1 MGKAFLKKTTS
12 LLQAKRKRKRWQRT
26 MISLSLVVA
35 MVTSCLLIH
44 PAITMERTAICGQEE
59 HTHTEEC
66 YEHRLVCGK
75 TEQSAVP
82 ATEEKVLNCP
92 KAVHEHGEGCY
103 DAEGQLVCT
112 AEAHNHD
119 DSCYQII
126 RTEGVEGH
134 THTDACYEDAL
145 ICGKQE
151 HTHTEACY
159 PKETEAATQAQTKT
173 VTEAAKTETATEKAE
188 TEKATEAEKP
198 EARTLTVKNGEYTIQ
213 VDCPAD
219 AKIPKNAVLSI
230 REIKKND
237 SDYNSTYER
246 AASVVLMKTAKKI
259 ETVRFF
265 DLSISADGKEIQP
278 KATVNVKITFTK
290 PIQSPEGSEVRVVRL
305 GDDADVLA
313 TNTNKANGSWN
324 QIIFKAKKLT
334 VYATAEIAVPV
345 AETAVTGAETSEV
358 MMLAAETEETE
369 TEAATEV
376 VTEALTEE
384 STEAATEESTE
395 EATEAVTEES
405 TEAVTEEMTEE
416 STEEPDTEEMTE
428 EDPATPHIL
437 TAKGSD
443 YTVEVTYTTEAGIPE
458 GAELQVREIAQGTAE
473 YESYYQQAM
482 AAVQEGDTTS
492 ISFARFFDISFVYEG
507 EEIEPSAPVAVKIT
521 YADAVEV
528 PEAGEVKSVHF
539 GDEAEVLNVQ
549 TNEKNGAMDE
559 VTFDTESFSV
569 YGIVG
574 TETLTGDV
582 LTADGKTYTVTVTY
596 GADAKI
602 PEGASLKITEFDESS
617 QEYAEI
623 KALVTEKKKV
633 ENKFFDVSSMG
644 LDALDISIVDK
655 DGKEMEPAAP
665 VGVKIERK
673 SLPENVDEQD
683 LQNTMEVEHIDE
695 SSGKAVAYKV
705 ADTNNQTS
713 GTVSIEKSGAVA
725 EFQVGSFSSFVIT
738 WGNDKSATVYFV
750 NNNGI
755 EITTNATLN
764 AVAASGENA
773 TVLDLSKYAV
783 DGYTFQNVQLVHKGS
798 NYPNGK
804 TIGNKLKPVAD
815 ADGNVKWQYTDTTM
829 AVGETQETTHT
840 AEVEKEDKIYA
851 IYSEGNSLTT
861 VSTVDNKAL
870 GFHLYMTDYSTA
882 GMSINI
888 GGPYG
893 DGSTKGSTKQGLYA
907 STIEGDILKTV
918 DGTSL
923 ESLFSKSNEVSH
935 LFLKSV
941 YDETGYFY
949 YNSADNFAS
958 LSGSNFTVYNQLG
971 TPSGGNEFYYKR
983 GNFMPY
989 NTLNTSSILNRNL
1002 YDDNG
1007 TALTNTNPRYNEAL
1021 YGFNESNN
1029 FYFGMYGTAD
1039 FYQPVDGQVNGS
1051 DMIYE
1056 FTGDDDMVVYIDGT
1070 LVLDLGGIHDA
1081 QSGFINFATGCVGYT
1096 NQTTNNPVK
1105 WNYTTIKSM
1114 FEKAKTLN
1122 TTRWD
1127 GDTFADGTE
1136 HKIQIFYQ
1144 ERGAGASNLKMK
1156 VNIPPIPDG
1165 SITVSKT
1172 VEGLDSTQA
1181 AEEIYILQLKK
1192 KAAGTDT
1199 YVGAANQKYTLSD
1212 ETSIT
1217 HTTDEDGKFTIK
1229 AGQIATFAGIEAGTE
1244 IQVVEPDT
1252 GRIYDVTY
1260 TSTDSSGNLIDSV
1273 GSGSAVVPAAGYVAV
1288 KVKNNAEK
1296 HSKSLTIRK
1305 KFFVEGNEIAD
1316 APSTEK
1322 YNGATYTLK
1331 ESSDNGKTWSEL
1343 YTISY
1348 SSFTNASY
1356 TFSQLDPRKQYQ
1368 VIENITKDTDGATTG
1383 TYYEKTEYEV
1393 LVGSNGNGTVA
1404 SGVKLED
1411 SNNNFINNTVTFKNH
1426 YQKDYVSFMK
1436 HNESNAPLPGAVFTL
1451 YQADGKNV
1459 VTDNLV
1465 SGENGDFTPGQNYK
1479 LSEGTYY
1486 LVETSAPAGYNKLA
1500 HRVKIV
1506 VNAIG
1511 TISATMEGSSVGK
1524 ELAVLNEST
1533 HTYVITIQ
1541 NNPGIELPNT
1551 GGSGTLPYTLS
1562 GLALMFIAAWMYGFI
1577 MRSRGRRLN

>member
-1 MGKAFLKKTTS
+1 MGKAFLKNTAD
-12 LLQAKRKRKRWQRT
+12 LLQKKHKRKQWQKI

-35 MVTSCLLIH
+35 LLTSCLLIH
-44 PAITMERTAICGQEE
+44 PAITMSRQATCGQEE
-59 HTHTEEC
+59 HTHTEKC
-66 YEHRLVCGK
+66 YEKKLICNK
-75 TEQSAVP
+75 EEQSISESSE
-82 ATEEKVLNCP
+82 TE
-92 KAVHEHGEGCY
+92 GE
-103 DAEGQLVCT
+103 ESV
-112 AEAHNHD
+112 EAH
-119 DSCYQII
+119 
-126 RTEGVEGH
+126 
-134 THTDACYEDAL
+134 THSDACYENVL

-151 HTHTEACY
+151 HTHSEACY
-159 PKETEAATQAQTKT
+159 PKEEEKKEEVAANTEEEDVKSEDQEDKA
-173 VTEAAKTETATEKAE
+173 EEKTEDTEKAE
-188 TEKATEAEKP
+188 
-198 EARTLTVKNGEYTIQ
+198 ARTLK
-213 VDCPAD
+213 VDQA
-219 AKIPKNAVLSI
+219 
-230 REIKKND
+230 
-237 SDYNSTYER
+237 
-246 AASVVLMKTAKKI
+246 
-259 ETVRFF
+259 
-265 DLSISADGKEIQP
+265 
-278 KATVNVKITFTK
+278 
-290 PIQSPEGSEVRVVRL
+290 
-305 GDDADVLA
+305 
-313 TNTNKANGSWN
+313 
-324 QIIFKAKKLT
+324 
-334 VYATAEIAVPV
+334 
-345 AETAVTGAETSEV
+345 
-358 MMLAAETEETE
+358 
-369 TEAATEV
+369 
-376 VTEALTEE
+376 
-384 STEAATEESTE
+384 
-395 EATEAVTEES
+395 
-405 TEAVTEEMTEE
+405 
-416 STEEPDTEEMTE
+416 
-428 EDPATPHIL
+428 
-437 TAKGSD
+437 D
-443 YTVEVTYTTEAGIPE
+443 YTVEVDCPAEANIPKD
-458 GAELQVREIAQGTAE
+458 AKLKVREIKKDSDE
-473 YESYYQQAM
+473 YQDYYEKAM
-482 AAVQEGDTTS
+482 KAVASGDETD
-492 ISFARFFDISFVYEG
+492 ISFARFFDISFEVDG
-507 EEIEPSAPVAVKIT
+507 KEIEPEANVEVKIT
-521 YADAVEV
+521 YDDKVEV
-528 PEAGEVKSVHF
+528 PEKGKVKSVHF
-539 GDEAEVLNVQ
+539 GNKTEVLDVK
-549 TNEKNGAMDE
+549 TNEKNGKMDE
-559 VTFDTESFSV
+559 VKFNADSFSV
-569 YGIVG
+569 YAIVG

-764 AVAASGENA
+764 EVAASGENA

-882 GMSINI
+882 GQSINI
-888 GGPYG
+888 GGPYE
-893 DGSTKGSTKQGLYA
+893 DGSTKQGLYA

-958 LSGSNFTVYNQLG
+958 LSGSKFTVYNQLG

-1081 QSGFINFATGCVGYT
+1081 QSGFINFATGSVEYT

-1192 KAAGTDT
+1192 KTAGTDN

-1260 TSTDSSGNLIDSV
+1260 TSTDSSGNLIDSNV
-1273 GSGSAVVPAAGYVAV
+1273 SGSAVVPAAGYVAV
-1288 KVKNNAEK
+1288 KVKNNAENY
-1296 HSKSLTIRK
+1296 SKSLTIK
-1305 KFFVEGNEIAD
+1305 KEFFVEGKEITA
-1316 APSTEK
+1316 APSKEK

-1411 SNNNFINNTVTFKNH
+1411 SDNKFINNTVTFKNH

-1451 YQADGKNV
+1451 YQADGKTV
-1459 VTDNLV
+1459 VTDNRV
-1465 SGENGDFTPGQNYK
+1465 SDENGDFTPGQNYK

>member
-1 MGKAFLKKTTS
+1 MGKAFLKNTAD
-12 LLQAKRKRKRWQRT
+12 LLQKKHKRKQWQKI

-35 MVTSCLLIH
+35 LLTSCLLIH
-44 PAITMERTAICGQEE
+44 PAITMSRQATCGQEE
-59 HTHTEEC
+59 HTHTEKC
-66 YEHRLVCGK
+66 YEKKLICNK
-75 TEQSAVP
+75 EEQSISESSE
-82 ATEEKVLNCP
+82 TE
-92 KAVHEHGEGCY
+92 GE
-103 DAEGQLVCT
+103 ESV
-112 AEAHNHD
+112 EAH
-119 DSCYQII
+119 
-126 RTEGVEGH
+126 
-134 THTDACYEDAL
+134 THSDACYENVL

-151 HTHTEACY
+151 HTHSEACY
-159 PKETEAATQAQTKT
+159 PKEEDKKEEVAANTEEEKSEDKDVKSEDQEDKA
-173 VTEAAKTETATEKAE
+173 EEKTEDTEKAE
-188 TEKATEAEKP
+188 
-198 EARTLTVKNGEYTIQ
+198 ARTLK
-213 VDCPAD
+213 VDQA
-219 AKIPKNAVLSI
+219 
-230 REIKKND
+230 
-237 SDYNSTYER
+237 
-246 AASVVLMKTAKKI
+246 
-259 ETVRFF
+259 
-265 DLSISADGKEIQP
+265 
-278 KATVNVKITFTK
+278 
-290 PIQSPEGSEVRVVRL
+290 
-305 GDDADVLA
+305 
-313 TNTNKANGSWN
+313 
-324 QIIFKAKKLT
+324 
-334 VYATAEIAVPV
+334 
-345 AETAVTGAETSEV
+345 
-358 MMLAAETEETE
+358 
-369 TEAATEV
+369 
-376 VTEALTEE
+376 
-384 STEAATEESTE
+384 
-395 EATEAVTEES
+395 
-405 TEAVTEEMTEE
+405 
-416 STEEPDTEEMTE
+416 
-428 EDPATPHIL
+428 
-437 TAKGSD
+437 D
-443 YTVEVTYTTEAGIPE
+443 YTVEVDCPAEANIPKD
-458 GAELQVREIAQGTAE
+458 AKLKVREIKKDSDE
-473 YESYYQQAM
+473 YQDYYEKAM
-482 AAVQEGDTTS
+482 KAVASGDETD
-492 ISFARFFDISFVYEG
+492 ISFARFFDISFEVDG
-507 EEIEPSAPVAVKIT
+507 KEIEPEAKVEVKIT
-521 YADAVEV
+521 YDDKVEV
-528 PEAGEVKSVHF
+528 PEKGKVKSVHF
-539 GDEAEVLNVQ
+539 GNKTEVLDVK
-549 TNEKNGAMDE
+549 TNEKNGKMDE
-559 VTFDTESFSV
+559 VKFDADSFSV
-569 YGIVG
+569 YAIVG

-725 EFQVGSFSSFVIT
+725 EFQVGSFSKFVIT
-738 WGNDKSATVYFV
+738 WGNENDNSATVYFV
-750 NNNGI
+750 KDNGS

-764 AVAASGENA
+764 EVAASGENA

-783 DGYTFQNVQLVHKGS
+783 NNYTFQNVQIVHKG
-798 NYPNGK
+798 NEYPKGE

-815 ADGNVKWQYTDTTM
+815 AEGNVKWQYTYTTM
-829 AVGETQETTHT
+829 AVGETKETTHT

-882 GMSINI
+882 GKNINI

-893 DGSTKGSTKQGLYA
+893 DGSTKQGLYA

-918 DGTSL
+918 GGTSL

-1081 QSGFINFATGCVGYT
+1081 QSGFINFATGRVGYT

-1114 FEKAKTLN
+1114 FEKAITLN

-1260 TSTDSSGNLIDSV
+1260 TSTDSSGNLIDSDD
-1273 GSGSAVVPAAGYVAV
+1273 SGSAVVPAAGYVAV
-1288 KVKNNAEK
+1288 KVKNNAK
-1296 HSKSLTIRK
+1296 NHSKSLTIRK
-1305 KFFVEGNEIAD
+1305 KFFVEGKEIAA

-1411 SNNNFINNTVTFKNH
+1411 SDNNFIDNTVTFKNH

-1451 YQADGKNV
+1451 YQADGKTV

>member
-1 MGKAFLKKTTS
+1 MGKAFLKNTAD
-12 LLQAKRKRKRWQRT
+12 LLQKKHKRKQWQKI

-35 MVTSCLLIH
+35 LLTSCLLIH
-44 PAITMERTAICGQEE
+44 PAITMSRQATCGQEE
-59 HTHTEEC
+59 HTHTEKC
-66 YEHRLVCGK
+66 YEKKLICNK
-75 TEQSAVP
+75 EEQSISESSE
-82 ATEEKVLNCP
+82 TE
-92 KAVHEHGEGCY
+92 GE
-103 DAEGQLVCT
+103 ESV
-112 AEAHNHD
+112 EAH
-119 DSCYQII
+119 
-126 RTEGVEGH
+126 
-134 THTDACYEDAL
+134 THSDACYENVL

-151 HTHTEACY
+151 HTHSEACY
-159 PKETEAATQAQTKT
+159 PKEEEKKEEVAANTEEEDVKSEDQEDKA
-173 VTEAAKTETATEKAE
+173 EEKTEDTEKAE
-188 TEKATEAEKP
+188 
-198 EARTLTVKNGEYTIQ
+198 ARTLK
-213 VDCPAD
+213 VDQA
-219 AKIPKNAVLSI
+219 
-230 REIKKND
+230 
-237 SDYNSTYER
+237 
-246 AASVVLMKTAKKI
+246 
-259 ETVRFF
+259 
-265 DLSISADGKEIQP
+265 
-278 KATVNVKITFTK
+278 
-290 PIQSPEGSEVRVVRL
+290 
-305 GDDADVLA
+305 
-313 TNTNKANGSWN
+313 
-324 QIIFKAKKLT
+324 
-334 VYATAEIAVPV
+334 
-345 AETAVTGAETSEV
+345 
-358 MMLAAETEETE
+358 
-369 TEAATEV
+369 
-376 VTEALTEE
+376 
-384 STEAATEESTE
+384 
-395 EATEAVTEES
+395 
-405 TEAVTEEMTEE
+405 
-416 STEEPDTEEMTE
+416 
-428 EDPATPHIL
+428 
-437 TAKGSD
+437 D
-443 YTVEVTYTTEAGIPE
+443 YTVEVDCPAEANIPKD
-458 GAELQVREIAQGTAE
+458 AKLKVREIKKDSDE
-473 YESYYQQAM
+473 YQDYYEKAM
-482 AAVQEGDTTS
+482 KAVASGDETD
-492 ISFARFFDISFVYEG
+492 ISFARFFDISFEVDG
-507 EEIEPSAPVAVKIT
+507 KEIEPEANVEVKIT
-521 YADAVEV
+521 YDDKVEV
-528 PEAGEVKSVHF
+528 PEKGKVKSVHF
-539 GDEAEVLNVQ
+539 GNKTEVLDVK
-549 TNEKNGAMDE
+549 TNEKNGKMDE
-559 VTFDTESFSV
+559 VKFNADSFSV
-569 YGIVG
+569 YAIVG

-738 WGNDKSATVYFV
+738 WGNDNSATVYFV
-750 NNNGI
+750 DQAGN

-773 TVLDLSKYAV
+773 AVLDLSKYAV
-783 DGYTFQNVQLVHKGS
+783 NNYTFQNVQLVHKDIE
-798 NYPNGK
+798 YPNGE

-815 ADGNVKWQYTDTTM
+815 ADGNVKWQYTYTTM

-840 AEVEKEDKIYA
+840 AEVEDEDKIYA
-851 IYSEGNSLTT
+851 IYSKGNSLTT
-861 VSTVDNKAL
+861 VNTVDNKAL
-870 GFHLYMTDYSTA
+870 GFHLYMTDYSKA
-882 GMSINI
+882 GNDINI
-888 GGPYG
+888 GGGYG
-893 DGSTKGSTKQGLYA
+893 NGSTKQDLYA
-907 STIEGDILKTV
+907 STIEGDTLKTAG
-918 DGTSL
+918 GTSL
-923 ESLFSKSNEVSH
+923 KSLFSKSNEVSH

-1081 QSGFINFATGCVGYT
+1081 QSGFINFATGRVGYT

-1260 TSTDSSGNLIDSV
+1260 TSTDSSGNLIHSDD
-1273 GSGSAVVPAAGYVAV
+1273 SGSAVVPAAGYVAV
-1288 KVKNNAEK
+1288 KVKNNAENN
-1296 HSKSLTIRK
+1296 SKSLTIRK
-1305 KFFVEGNEIAD
+1305 EFFVEGKEIAA

-1356 TFSQLDPRKQYQ
+1356 RFSQLDPRKQYQ

-1393 LVGSNGNGTVA
+1393 RVGSNGNGTVA

-1411 SNNNFINNTVTFKNH
+1411 SDNNFIDNTVTFKNH

-1451 YQADGKNV
+1451 YQADGETV

>member
-1 MGKAFLKKTTS
+1 MGKAFLKNTAD
-12 LLQAKRKRKRWQRT
+12 LLQKKHKRKQWQKI

-35 MVTSCLLIH
+35 LLTSCLLIH
-44 PAITMERTAICGQEE
+44 PAITMSRQATCGQEE
-59 HTHTEEC
+59 HTHTEKC
-66 YEHRLVCGK
+66 YEKKLICNK
-75 TEQSAVP
+75 EEQSISESSE
-82 ATEEKVLNCP
+82 TE
-92 KAVHEHGEGCY
+92 GE
-103 DAEGQLVCT
+103 ESV
-112 AEAHNHD
+112 EAH
-119 DSCYQII
+119 
-126 RTEGVEGH
+126 
-134 THTDACYEDAL
+134 THSDACYENVL

-151 HTHTEACY
+151 HTHSEACY
-159 PKETEAATQAQTKT
+159 PKEEEKKEEVAANTEEEDVKSEDQEDKA
-173 VTEAAKTETATEKAE
+173 EEKTEDTEKAE
-188 TEKATEAEKP
+188 
-198 EARTLTVKNGEYTIQ
+198 ARTLK
-213 VDCPAD
+213 VDQA
-219 AKIPKNAVLSI
+219 
-230 REIKKND
+230 
-237 SDYNSTYER
+237 
-246 AASVVLMKTAKKI
+246 
-259 ETVRFF
+259 
-265 DLSISADGKEIQP
+265 
-278 KATVNVKITFTK
+278 
-290 PIQSPEGSEVRVVRL
+290 
-305 GDDADVLA
+305 
-313 TNTNKANGSWN
+313 
-324 QIIFKAKKLT
+324 
-334 VYATAEIAVPV
+334 
-345 AETAVTGAETSEV
+345 
-358 MMLAAETEETE
+358 
-369 TEAATEV
+369 
-376 VTEALTEE
+376 
-384 STEAATEESTE
+384 
-395 EATEAVTEES
+395 
-405 TEAVTEEMTEE
+405 
-416 STEEPDTEEMTE
+416 
-428 EDPATPHIL
+428 
-437 TAKGSD
+437 D
-443 YTVEVTYTTEAGIPE
+443 YTVEVDCPAEANIPKD
-458 GAELQVREIAQGTAE
+458 AKLKVREIKKDSDE
-473 YESYYQQAM
+473 YQDYYEKAM
-482 AAVQEGDTTS
+482 KAVASGDETD
-492 ISFARFFDISFVYEG
+492 ISFARFFDISFEVDG
-507 EEIEPSAPVAVKIT
+507 KEIEPEANVEVKIT
-521 YADAVEV
+521 YDDKVEV
-528 PEAGEVKSVHF
+528 PEKGKVKSVHF
-539 GDEAEVLNVQ
+539 GNKTEVLDVK
-549 TNEKNGAMDE
+549 TNEKNGKMDE
-559 VTFDTESFSV
+559 VKFNADSFSV
-569 YGIVG
+569 YAIVG

-725 EFQVGSFSSFVIT
+725 EFQVGSFSRFVIT

-764 AVAASGENA
+764 EVAASGENA

-882 GMSINI
+882 GQSINI
-888 GGPYG
+888 GGPYE
-893 DGSTKGSTKQGLYA
+893 DGSTKQGLYA

-958 LSGSNFTVYNQLG
+958 LNESNFTVYNQLG
-971 TPSGGNEFYYKR
+971 TPSGGNKFYYKR

-1007 TALTNTNPRYNEAL
+1007 TELTNTNPRYNEAL

-1081 QSGFINFATGCVGYT
+1081 QSGFINFATGRVGYT

-1122 TTRWD
+1122 TTSWD
-1127 GDTFADGTE
+1127 GYTFADGTE

-1192 KAAGTDT
+1192 KAAGTGN
-1199 YVGAANQKYTLSD
+1199 YFGAANQKYTLSD

-1217 HTTDEDGKFTIK
+1217 HTTDEDGMFTIK

-1260 TSTDSSGNLIDSV
+1260 TSTDSSGKLIDSNV
-1273 GSGSAVVPAAGYVAV
+1273 SGSAVVPAAGYVAV
-1288 KVKNNAEK
+1288 KVKNNAK
-1296 HSKSLTIRK
+1296 NYSKSLTIK
-1305 KFFVEGNEIAD
+1305 KEFFVEGKEITA
-1316 APSTEK
+1316 APSKEK

-1411 SNNNFINNTVTFKNH
+1411 SNNNFIDNTVTFKNH

-1451 YQADGKNV
+1451 YQADGKTV
-1459 VTDNLV
+1459 VNDNLV
-1465 SGENGDFTPGQNYK
+1465 SVENGDFTPGKNYK

>member
-1 MGKAFLKKTTS
+1 MGKEFFKKTTD
-12 LLQAKRKRKRWQRT
+12 LLQAKQKKKQWQKIV
-26 MISLSLVVA
+26 ISLSLVVA
-35 MVTSCLLIH
+35 MITSGLLIH
-44 PAITMERTAICGQEE
+44 PAITMERKAICGQEE
-59 HTHTEEC
+59 HTHSAEC
-66 YEHRLVCGK
+66 YEKKLVCDK
-75 TEQSAVP
+75 
-82 ATEEKVLNCP
+82 EEHTASEVEEAAANGETIE
-92 KAVHEHGEGCY
+92 EHK
-103 DAEGQLVCT
+103 
-112 AEAHNHD
+112 HS
-119 DSCYQII
+119 DSCYKEEL
-126 RTEGVEGH
+126 TCDKKEHKHSE
-134 THTDACYEDAL
+134 DCYE
-145 ICGKQE
+145 
-151 HTHTEACY
+151 
-159 PKETEAATQAQTKT
+159 KETEAKEETTQAKSTEETKT
-173 VTEAAKTETATEKAE
+173 TEAPKAEESTEASNGEKKADEAKEETTEEKQEEKA
-188 TEKATEAEKP
+188 
-198 EARTLTVKNGEYTIQ
+198 EARTLTAKGDDYTVQ
-213 VDCPAD
+213 VDCPAE
-219 AKIPKNAVLSI
+219 AKIPEN
-230 REIKKND
+230 
-237 SDYNSTYER
+237 
-246 AASVVLMKTAKKI
+246 
-259 ETVRFF
+259 
-265 DLSISADGKEIQP
+265 
-278 KATVNVKITFTK
+278 
-290 PIQSPEGSEVRVVRL
+290 
-305 GDDADVLA
+305 
-313 TNTNKANGSWN
+313 
-324 QIIFKAKKLT
+324 
-334 VYATAEIAVPV
+334 
-345 AETAVTGAETSEV
+345 
-358 MMLAAETEETE
+358 
-369 TEAATEV
+369 
-376 VTEALTEE
+376 
-384 STEAATEESTE
+384 
-395 EATEAVTEES
+395 
-405 TEAVTEEMTEE
+405 
-416 STEEPDTEEMTE
+416 
-428 EDPATPHIL
+428 
-437 TAKGSD
+437 
-443 YTVEVTYTTEAGIPE
+443 
-458 GAELQVREIAQGTAE
+458 AELKVREIVKEKESDKEE
-473 YESYYQQAM
+473 YEAYYKKAQDALKEKEG
-482 AAVQEGDTTS
+482 QETD
-492 ISFARFFDISFVYEG
+492 ISTVRFFDISFMVDG
-507 EEIEPSAPVAVKIT
+507 KEIEPAAKVEVKIT
-521 YADAVEV
+521 YDKKVEV
-528 PEAGEVKSVHF
+528 SDQGEVKSVHF
-539 GDEAEVLNVQ
+539 GEEKTEILDTKTNKE
-549 TNEKNGAMDE
+549 NEKMDE
-559 VTFDTESFSV
+559 ITFDATSFSV

-617 QEYAEI
+617 QEYAET

-673 SLPENVDEQD
+673 SLPENVDEKD

-725 EFQVGSFSSFVIT
+725 EFQVGSFSKFVIT
-738 WGNDKSATVYFV
+738 WGNDNSATVYFV
-750 NNNGI
+750 NDNG
-755 EITTNATLN
+755 EKITTNATLN
-764 AVAASGENA
+764 EVAASGENA

-783 DGYTFQNVQLVHKGS
+783 DGYTFQNVQIVHKG
-798 NYPNGK
+798 NEYPKGE

-815 ADGNVKWQYTDTTM
+815 AEGNVKWQYTYTTM
-829 AVGETQETTHT
+829 AVGETKETTHT

-870 GFHLYMTDYSTA
+870 GFHIYMTDYSTA
-882 GMSINI
+882 GKSIDI
-888 GGPYG
+888 GGPYE
-893 DGSTKGSTKQGLYA
+893 DGSTKQGLYA

-918 DGTSL
+918 GGTSL

-971 TPSGGNEFYYKR
+971 TPSGDNKFYYKR

-989 NTLNTSSILNRNL
+989 NTLKTSSIRNRNL

-1007 TALTNTNPRYNEAL
+1007 TALSNTNPRYNEAL
-1021 YGFNESNN
+1021 YDFNEGNN

-1039 FYQPVDGQVNGS
+1039 FYQPVNGQVNGS

-1081 QSGFINFATGCVGYT
+1081 QSGFINFATGVVGYT
-1096 NQTTNNPVK
+1096 NQKTNQAVN
-1105 WNYTTIKSM
+1105 WNYTTIKNM
-1114 FEKAKTLN
+1114 FEKAGTLN

-1127 GDTFADGTE
+1127 EDTFADGTE

-1181 AEEIYILQLKK
+1181 AEETYILQLKK
-1192 KAAGTDT
+1192 KVAGSNE

-1212 ETSIT
+1212 ETSVS
-1217 HTTDEDGKFTIK
+1217 HTTDADGKFSIK

-1260 TSTDSSGNLIDSV
+1260 TSTDSSGNLINSSE
-1273 GSGSAVVPAAGYVAV
+1273 GGSAVVPAAGYVAV
-1288 KVKNNAEK
+1288 KVKNNAER
-1296 HSKSLTIRK
+1296 HSKSLTIKK
-1305 KFFVEGNEIAD
+1305 KFFVEGNEVAA

-1331 ESSDNGKTWSEL
+1331 ESSDNGATWNEL

-1348 SSFTNASY
+1348 SSFTNAEY
-1356 TFSQLDPRKQYQ
+1356 TFRQLDPRKQYQ
-1368 VIENITKDTDGATTG
+1368 VIENITSDTDGAAAG

-1393 LVGSNGNGTVA
+1393 AVGSNGNGTVA

-1411 SNNNFINNTVTFKNH
+1411 SKNNFIDNTVTFKNH

-1436 HNESNAPLPGAVFTL
+1436 HNEGNDPLPGAVFTL
-1451 YQADGKNV
+1451 YQADGTTV
-1459 VTDNLV
+1459 VEDNLE
-1465 SGENGDFTPGQNYK
+1465 SGENGDFTPDQNYK

-1506 VNAIG
+1506 VDALG
-1511 TISATMEGSSVGK
+1511 SISATMEGTSVGK
-1524 ELAVLNEST
+1524 ELAVLNANT
-1533 HTYVITIQ
+1533 NTYVITIQ

>member
-1 MGKAFLKKTTS
+1 MGKAFLKNTAD
-12 LLQAKRKRKRWQRT
+12 LLQKKHKRKQWQKI

-35 MVTSCLLIH
+35 LLTSCLLIH
-44 PAITMERTAICGQEE
+44 PAITMSRQATCGQEE
-59 HTHTEEC
+59 HTHTEKC
-66 YEHRLVCGK
+66 YEKKLICNK
-75 TEQSAVP
+75 EEQSISESSE
-82 ATEEKVLNCP
+82 TE
-92 KAVHEHGEGCY
+92 GE
-103 DAEGQLVCT
+103 ESV
-112 AEAHNHD
+112 EAH
-119 DSCYQII
+119 
-126 RTEGVEGH
+126 
-134 THTDACYEDAL
+134 THSDACYENVL

-151 HTHTEACY
+151 HTHSEACY
-159 PKETEAATQAQTKT
+159 PKEEDKKEEVAANTEEEKSEDKDVKSEDQEDKA
-173 VTEAAKTETATEKAE
+173 EEKTEDTEKAE
-188 TEKATEAEKP
+188 
-198 EARTLTVKNGEYTIQ
+198 ARTLK
-213 VDCPAD
+213 VDQA
-219 AKIPKNAVLSI
+219 
-230 REIKKND
+230 
-237 SDYNSTYER
+237 
-246 AASVVLMKTAKKI
+246 
-259 ETVRFF
+259 
-265 DLSISADGKEIQP
+265 
-278 KATVNVKITFTK
+278 
-290 PIQSPEGSEVRVVRL
+290 
-305 GDDADVLA
+305 
-313 TNTNKANGSWN
+313 
-324 QIIFKAKKLT
+324 
-334 VYATAEIAVPV
+334 
-345 AETAVTGAETSEV
+345 
-358 MMLAAETEETE
+358 
-369 TEAATEV
+369 
-376 VTEALTEE
+376 
-384 STEAATEESTE
+384 
-395 EATEAVTEES
+395 
-405 TEAVTEEMTEE
+405 
-416 STEEPDTEEMTE
+416 
-428 EDPATPHIL
+428 
-437 TAKGSD
+437 D
-443 YTVEVTYTTEAGIPE
+443 YTVEVDCPAEANIPKD
-458 GAELQVREIAQGTAE
+458 AKLKVREIKTGTAE
-473 YESYYQQAM
+473 YNGYYEKAQK
-482 AAVQEGDTTS
+482 AVASGDETD
-492 ISFARFFDISFVYEG
+492 ISFARFFDISFEVDG
-507 EEIEPSAPVAVKIT
+507 KEIEPEAKVEVKIT
-521 YADAVEV
+521 YDDKVEV
-528 PEAGEVKSVHF
+528 PEKGKVKSVHF
-539 GDEAEVLNVQ
+539 GNKTEVLDVK
-549 TNEKNGAMDE
+549 TNEKNGKMDE
-559 VTFDTESFSV
+559 VKFDADSFSV
-569 YGIVG
+569 YAIVG

-617 QEYAEI
+617 QEYAEA
-623 KALVTEKKKV
+623 KALVTEKKKA

-705 ADTNNQTS
+705 ADTNDQTS
-713 GTVSIEKSGAVA
+713 GTVSIDKSGAVA
-725 EFQVGSFSSFVIT
+725 EFQVGSFSKFTIT
-738 WGNDKSATVYFV
+738 WENNKNSATVFFV
-750 NNNGI
+750 DQAGK

-764 AVAASGENA
+764 TVAASEESV
-773 TVLDLSKYAV
+773 TELDLSKYAV
-783 DGYTFQNVQLVHKGS
+783 NGYTFQNVQLVHKDIV
-798 NYPNGK
+798 YPKGE

-815 ADGNVKWQYTDTTM
+815 ADGNVKWQYTYTTM
-829 AVGETQETTHT
+829 PVGETKETTHT
-840 AEVEKEDKIYA
+840 AEIEDEDKIYA
-851 IYSEGNSLTT
+851 IYSKGNSLTT

-870 GFHLYMTDYSTA
+870 GFHLYMTDYSKA
-882 GMSINI
+882 GNDINI
-888 GGPYG
+888 GGSYG
-893 DGSTKGSTKQGLYA
+893 DGSTKQGLYA

-918 DGTSL
+918 GGTSL

-941 YDETGYFY
+941 YDEMGYFY

-971 TPSGGNEFYYKR
+971 TPSGDNKFYYKR

-989 NTLNTSSILNRNL
+989 NTLKTSSIRNRNL

-1007 TALTNTNPRYNEAL
+1007 TALSNTNPRYNEAL
-1021 YGFNESNN
+1021 YDFNEGNN

-1039 FYQPVDGQVNGS
+1039 FYQPVNGQVNGS

-1081 QSGFINFATGCVGYT
+1081 QSGFINFATGVVGYT
-1096 NQTTNNPVK
+1096 NQKTNQAVN
-1105 WNYTTIKSM
+1105 WNYTTIKNM
-1114 FEKAKTLN
+1114 FEKAGTLN

-1127 GDTFADGTE
+1127 EDTFADGTE

-1181 AEEIYILQLKK
+1181 AEETYILQLKK
-1192 KAAGTDT
+1192 KVAGSNE

-1212 ETSIT
+1212 ETSVS
-1217 HTTDEDGKFTIK
+1217 HTTDADGKFSIK

-1260 TSTDSSGNLIDSV
+1260 TSTDSSGNLINSSE
-1273 GSGSAVVPAAGYVAV
+1273 GGSAVVPAAGYVAV
-1288 KVKNNAEK
+1288 KVKNNAER
-1296 HSKSLTIRK
+1296 HSKSLTIKK
-1305 KFFVEGNEIAD
+1305 KFFVEGNEVEA

-1331 ESSDNGKTWSEL
+1331 ESSDNGATWNEL

-1348 SSFTNASY
+1348 SSFTNAEY
-1356 TFSQLDPRKQYQ
+1356 TFRQLDPRKQYQ
-1368 VIENITKDTDGATTG
+1368 VIENITSDTDGAAAG

-1393 LVGSNGNGTVA
+1393 AVGSNGNGTVA

-1411 SNNNFINNTVTFKNH
+1411 SKNNFIDNTVTFKNH

-1436 HNESNAPLPGAVFTL
+1436 HNEGNDPLPGAVFTL
-1451 YQADGKNV
+1451 YQADGTTV
-1459 VTDNLV
+1459 VEDNLE
-1465 SGENGDFTPGQNYK
+1465 SDENGDFTPDQNYK

-1506 VNAIG
+1506 VDALG
-1511 TISATMEGSSVGK
+1511 SISATMEGTSVGK
-1524 ELAVLNEST
+1524 ELAVLNANT
-1533 HTYVITIQ
+1533 NTYVITIQ

>member
-1 MGKAFLKKTTS
+1 MGKAFFNKTAA
-12 LLQAKRKRKRWQRT
+12 LLQAKHKRKQWQKIV
-26 MISLSLVVA
+26 ISLSLVVA
-35 MVTSCLLIH
+35 MVTSGLLIH
-44 PAITMERTAICGQEE
+44 PAITMERKAVCGEEE
-59 HTHTEEC
+59 HTHSKEC
-66 YEHRLVCGK
+66 YEKRLICDK
-75 TEQSAVP
+75 
-82 ATEEKVLNCP
+82 EEKS
-92 KAVHEHGEGCY
+92 KEDSAGQEEG
-103 DAEGQLVCT
+103 
-112 AEAHNHD
+112 AEAVEEHKHT
-119 DSCYQII
+119 DSCYEEVL
-126 RTEGVEGH
+126 T
-134 THTDACYEDAL
+134 C
-145 ICGKQE
+145 KKKE
-151 HTHTEACY
+151 HKHTEACY
-159 PKETEAATQAQTKT
+159 PKETEAKEETVKSGEDETK
-173 VTEAAKTETATEKAE
+173 
-188 TEKATEAEKP
+188 EKP
-198 EARTLTVKNGEYTIQ
+198 
-213 VDCPAD
+213 D
-219 AKIPKNAVLSI
+219 
-230 REIKKND
+230 
-237 SDYNSTYER
+237 
-246 AASVVLMKTAKKI
+246 
-259 ETVRFF
+259 
-265 DLSISADGKEIQP
+265 
-278 KATVNVKITFTK
+278 
-290 PIQSPEGSEVRVVRL
+290 
-305 GDDADVLA
+305 
-313 TNTNKANGSWN
+313 
-324 QIIFKAKKLT
+324 
-334 VYATAEIAVPV
+334 
-345 AETAVTGAETSEV
+345 
-358 MMLAAETEETE
+358 
-369 TEAATEV
+369 
-376 VTEALTEE
+376 
-384 STEAATEESTE
+384 STEAKKSEESSESTTEAKKEEAGTSEEKSDETTEDKEKPE
-395 EATEAVTEES
+395 EATEEKI
-405 TEAVTEEMTEE
+405 EARV
-416 STEEPDTEEMTE
+416 
-428 EDPATPHIL
+428 L
-437 TAKGSD
+437 TAKGED
-443 YTVEVTYTTEAGIPE
+443 YSIEVSCPAEAKIPAE
-458 GAELQVREIAQGTAE
+458 AELK
-473 YESYYQQAM
+473 
-482 AAVQEGDTTS
+482 VQEIKQDKNKKEYTDYLEQAQKAVKKEAYKTV
-492 ISFARFFDISFVYEG
+492 SFARFFDISFVVDEK
-507 EEIEPSAPVAVKIT
+507 EIEPAAKVEVKIT
-521 YADAVEV
+521 YDKKVEV
-528 PEAGEVKSVHF
+528 PETGEVKSIHF
-539 GDEAEVLNVQ
+539 GDKKTEVLNVK
-549 TNEKNGAMDE
+549 TNEEDGKVDQ
-559 VTFDTESFSV
+559 VKFDADSFSV
-569 YGIVG
+569 YAVIG

-582 LTADGKTYTVTVTY
+582 LTADSKTYTVTVTY
-596 GADAKI
+596 GADAEI
-602 PEGASLKITEFDESS
+602 PAGAALKITELKEGS
-617 QEYAEI
+617 QEYAQA
-623 KALVTEKKKV
+623 KALVTEKKKA

-705 ADTNNQTS
+705 ADTNDQTS
-713 GTVSIEKSGAVA
+713 GTVSIDKSGAVA

-738 WGNDKSATVYFV
+738 WGNDNSATVYFV
-750 NNNGI
+750 DQDGN

-773 TVLDLSKYAV
+773 AVLDLSKYAV
-783 DGYTFQNVQLVHKGS
+783 NNYTFQNVQLVHKDIE
-798 NYPNGK
+798 YPNGE

-815 ADGNVKWQYTDTTM
+815 ADGNVKWQYTYTTM

-840 AEVEKEDKIYA
+840 AEVEDEDKIYA
-851 IYSEGNSLTT
+851 IYSKGNSLTT

-870 GFHLYMTDYSTA
+870 GFHLYMTDYSKA
-882 GMSINI
+882 GNDINI
-888 GGPYG
+888 GGGYG
-893 DGSTKGSTKQGLYA
+893 NGSTKQGLYA
-907 STIEGDILKTV
+907 STIEGDILKTAG
-918 DGTSL
+918 GTSL
-923 ESLFSKSNEVSH
+923 KSLFSTSNEVSH

-941 YDETGYFY
+941 YEETGYFY

-971 TPSGGNEFYYKR
+971 TPSSGEQFFYRR

-989 NTLNTSSILNRNL
+989 NTLKSSSVRNRNL

-1007 TALTNTNPRYNEAL
+1007 TALSNTNPRYNEAL
-1021 YGFNESNN
+1021 YDFNEGNN

-1039 FYQPVDGQVNGS
+1039 FYQPVNGQVNGG

-1081 QSGFINFATGCVGYT
+1081 QSGFINFATGVVGYT
-1096 NQTTNNPVK
+1096 NQETNNPVK

-1260 TSTDSSGNLIDSV
+1260 TSTDSSGNLIDSDD
-1273 GSGSAVVPAAGYVAV
+1273 SGSAVVPAAGYVAV
-1288 KVKNNAEK
+1288 KVKNNAEN

-1305 KFFVEGNEIAD
+1305 KFFVEGNEIAA

-1411 SNNNFINNTVTFKNH
+1411 SDNNFIDNTVTFKNH

-1436 HNESNAPLPGAVFTL
+1436 HNEGNAPLPGAVFTL
-1451 YQADGKNV
+1451 YQADGTTV
-1459 VTDNLV
+1459 VEDNME

-1506 VNAIG
+1506 VDALG
-1511 TISATMEGSSVGK
+1511 TISATMEGTSVGK

-1533 HTYVITIQ
+1533 NTYVITIQ

-1562 GLALMFIAAWMYGFI
+1562 GLALMFIAALMYGF
-1577 MRSRGRRLN
+1577 RLRRGERRLM

>member
-1 MGKAFLKKTTS
+1 MGKAFLKNTAD
-12 LLQAKRKRKRWQRT
+12 LLQKKHKRKQWQKI

-35 MVTSCLLIH
+35 LLTSCLLIH
-44 PAITMERTAICGQEE
+44 PAITMSRQATCGQEE
-59 HTHTEEC
+59 HTHTEKC
-66 YEHRLVCGK
+66 YEKKLICNK
-75 TEQSAVP
+75 EEQSISESSE
-82 ATEEKVLNCP
+82 TE
-92 KAVHEHGEGCY
+92 GE
-103 DAEGQLVCT
+103 ESV
-112 AEAHNHD
+112 EAH
-119 DSCYQII
+119 
-126 RTEGVEGH
+126 
-134 THTDACYEDAL
+134 THSDACYENVL

-151 HTHTEACY
+151 HTHSEACY
-159 PKETEAATQAQTKT
+159 PKEEDKKEEVAANTEEEKSEDKDVKSEDQEDKA
-173 VTEAAKTETATEKAE
+173 EEKTEDTEKAE
-188 TEKATEAEKP
+188 
-198 EARTLTVKNGEYTIQ
+198 ARTLK
-213 VDCPAD
+213 VDQA
-219 AKIPKNAVLSI
+219 
-230 REIKKND
+230 
-237 SDYNSTYER
+237 
-246 AASVVLMKTAKKI
+246 
-259 ETVRFF
+259 
-265 DLSISADGKEIQP
+265 
-278 KATVNVKITFTK
+278 
-290 PIQSPEGSEVRVVRL
+290 
-305 GDDADVLA
+305 
-313 TNTNKANGSWN
+313 
-324 QIIFKAKKLT
+324 
-334 VYATAEIAVPV
+334 
-345 AETAVTGAETSEV
+345 
-358 MMLAAETEETE
+358 
-369 TEAATEV
+369 
-376 VTEALTEE
+376 
-384 STEAATEESTE
+384 
-395 EATEAVTEES
+395 
-405 TEAVTEEMTEE
+405 
-416 STEEPDTEEMTE
+416 
-428 EDPATPHIL
+428 
-437 TAKGSD
+437 D
-443 YTVEVTYTTEAGIPE
+443 YTVEVDCPAEANIPKD
-458 GAELQVREIAQGTAE
+458 AKLKVREIKTGTAE
-473 YESYYQQAM
+473 YNGYYEKAQK
-482 AAVQEGDTTS
+482 AVASGDETD
-492 ISFARFFDISFVYEG
+492 ISFARFFDISFEVDG
-507 EEIEPSAPVAVKIT
+507 KEIEPEAKVEVKIT
-521 YADAVEV
+521 YDDKVEV
-528 PEAGEVKSVHF
+528 PEKGKVKSVHF
-539 GDEAEVLNVQ
+539 GNKTEVLDVK
-549 TNEKNGAMDE
+549 TNEKNGKMDE
-559 VTFDTESFSV
+559 VKFDADSFSV
-569 YGIVG
+569 YAIVG

-617 QEYAEI
+617 QEYAEA
-623 KALVTEKKKV
+623 KALVTEKKKA

-705 ADTNNQTS
+705 ADTNDQTS
-713 GTVSIEKSGAVA
+713 GTVSIDKSGAVA
-725 EFQVGSFSSFVIT
+725 EFQVGSFSKFTIT
-738 WGNDKSATVYFV
+738 WENNKNSATVFFV
-750 NNNGI
+750 DQAGK

-764 AVAASGENA
+764 TVAASEESV
-773 TVLDLSKYAV
+773 TELDLSKYAV
-783 DGYTFQNVQLVHKGS
+783 NGYTFQNVQLVHKDIV
-798 NYPNGK
+798 YPKGE

-815 ADGNVKWQYTDTTM
+815 ADGNVKWQYTYTTM
-829 AVGETQETTHT
+829 PVGETKETTHT
-840 AEVEKEDKIYA
+840 AEIEDEDKIYA
-851 IYSEGNSLTT
+851 IYSKGNSLTT

-870 GFHLYMTDYSTA
+870 GFHLYMTDYSKA
-882 GMSINI
+882 GNDINI
-888 GGPYG
+888 GGSYG
-893 DGSTKGSTKQGLYA
+893 DGSTKQGLYA

-918 DGTSL
+918 GGTSL

-971 TPSGGNEFYYKR
+971 TPSGDNKFYYKR

-989 NTLNTSSILNRNL
+989 NTLKTSSIRNRNL

-1007 TALTNTNPRYNEAL
+1007 TALSNTNPRYNEAL
-1021 YGFNESNN
+1021 YDFNEGNN

-1039 FYQPVDGQVNGS
+1039 FYQPVNGQVNGS

-1081 QSGFINFATGCVGYT
+1081 QSGFINFATGVVGYT
-1096 NQTTNNPVK
+1096 NQKTNQAVN
-1105 WNYTTIKSM
+1105 WNYTTIKNM
-1114 FEKAKTLN
+1114 FEKAGTLN

-1127 GDTFADGTE
+1127 EDTFADGTE

-1181 AEEIYILQLKK
+1181 AEETYILQLKK
-1192 KAAGTDT
+1192 KVAGSNE

-1212 ETSIT
+1212 ETSVS
-1217 HTTDEDGKFTIK
+1217 HTTDADGKFSIK

-1260 TSTDSSGNLIDSV
+1260 TSTDSSGNLINSSE
-1273 GSGSAVVPAAGYVAV
+1273 GGSAVVPAAGYVAV
-1288 KVKNNAEK
+1288 KVKNNAER
-1296 HSKSLTIRK
+1296 HSKSLTIKK
-1305 KFFVEGNEIAD
+1305 KFFVEGNEVEA

-1331 ESSDNGKTWSEL
+1331 ESSDNGATWNEL

-1348 SSFTNASY
+1348 SSFTNAEY
-1356 TFSQLDPRKQYQ
+1356 TFRQLDPRKQYQ
-1368 VIENITKDTDGATTG
+1368 VIENITSDTDGAAAG

-1393 LVGSNGNGTVA
+1393 AVGSNGNGTVA

-1411 SNNNFINNTVTFKNH
+1411 SKNNFIDNTVTFKNH

-1436 HNESNAPLPGAVFTL
+1436 HNEGNDPLPGAVFTL
-1451 YQADGKNV
+1451 YQADGTTV
-1459 VTDNLV
+1459 VEDNLE
-1465 SGENGDFTPGQNYK
+1465 SDENGDFTPDQNYK

-1506 VNAIG
+1506 VDALG
-1511 TISATMEGSSVGK
+1511 SISATMEGTSVGK
-1524 ELAVLNEST
+1524 ELAVLNANT
-1533 HTYVITIQ
+1533 NTYVITIQ

>member
-1 MGKAFLKKTTS
+1 MGKAFLKNTAD
-12 LLQAKRKRKRWQRT
+12 LLQKKHKRKQWQKI

-35 MVTSCLLIH
+35 LLTSCLLIH
-44 PAITMERTAICGQEE
+44 PAITMSRQATCGQEE
-59 HTHTEEC
+59 HTHTEKC
-66 YEHRLVCGK
+66 YEKKLICNK
-75 TEQSAVP
+75 EEQSISESSE
-82 ATEEKVLNCP
+82 TE
-92 KAVHEHGEGCY
+92 GE
-103 DAEGQLVCT
+103 ESV
-112 AEAHNHD
+112 EAH
-119 DSCYQII
+119 
-126 RTEGVEGH
+126 
-134 THTDACYEDAL
+134 THSDACYENVL

-151 HTHTEACY
+151 HTHSEACY
-159 PKETEAATQAQTKT
+159 PKEEDKKEEVAANTEEEKSEDKDVKSEDQEDKA
-173 VTEAAKTETATEKAE
+173 EEKTEDTEKAE
-188 TEKATEAEKP
+188 
-198 EARTLTVKNGEYTIQ
+198 ARTLK
-213 VDCPAD
+213 VDQA
-219 AKIPKNAVLSI
+219 
-230 REIKKND
+230 
-237 SDYNSTYER
+237 
-246 AASVVLMKTAKKI
+246 
-259 ETVRFF
+259 
-265 DLSISADGKEIQP
+265 
-278 KATVNVKITFTK
+278 
-290 PIQSPEGSEVRVVRL
+290 
-305 GDDADVLA
+305 
-313 TNTNKANGSWN
+313 
-324 QIIFKAKKLT
+324 
-334 VYATAEIAVPV
+334 
-345 AETAVTGAETSEV
+345 
-358 MMLAAETEETE
+358 
-369 TEAATEV
+369 
-376 VTEALTEE
+376 
-384 STEAATEESTE
+384 
-395 EATEAVTEES
+395 
-405 TEAVTEEMTEE
+405 
-416 STEEPDTEEMTE
+416 
-428 EDPATPHIL
+428 
-437 TAKGSD
+437 D
-443 YTVEVTYTTEAGIPE
+443 YTVEVDCPAEANIPKD
-458 GAELQVREIAQGTAE
+458 AKLKVREIKKDSDE
-473 YESYYQQAM
+473 YQDYYEKAM
-482 AAVQEGDTTS
+482 KAVASGDETD
-492 ISFARFFDISFVYEG
+492 ISFARFFDISFEVDG
-507 EEIEPSAPVAVKIT
+507 KEIEPEAKVEVKIT
-521 YADAVEV
+521 YDDKVEV
-528 PEAGEVKSVHF
+528 PEKGKVKSVHF
-539 GDEAEVLNVQ
+539 GNKTEVLDVK
-549 TNEKNGAMDE
+549 TNEKNGKMDE
-559 VTFDTESFSV
+559 VKFDADSFSV
-569 YGIVG
+569 YAIVG

-617 QEYAEI
+617 QEYAEA
-623 KALVTEKKKV
+623 KALVTEKKKA

-705 ADTNNQTS
+705 ADTNDQTS
-713 GTVSIEKSGAVA
+713 GTVSIDKSGAVA
-725 EFQVGSFSSFVIT
+725 EFQVGSFSKFTIT
-738 WGNDKSATVYFV
+738 WENNKNSATVFFV
-750 NNNGI
+750 DQAGK

-764 AVAASGENA
+764 TVAASEESV
-773 TVLDLSKYAV
+773 TELDLSKYAV
-783 DGYTFQNVQLVHKGS
+783 NGYTFQNVQLVHKDIV
-798 NYPNGK
+798 YPKGE

-815 ADGNVKWQYTDTTM
+815 ADGNVKWQYTYTTM
-829 AVGETQETTHT
+829 PVGETKETTHT
-840 AEVEKEDKIYA
+840 AEIEDEDKIYA
-851 IYSEGNSLTT
+851 IYSKGNSLTT

-870 GFHLYMTDYSTA
+870 GFHLYMTDYSKA
-882 GMSINI
+882 GNDINI
-888 GGPYG
+888 GGSYG
-893 DGSTKGSTKQGLYA
+893 DGSTKQGLYA

-918 DGTSL
+918 GGTSL

-971 TPSGGNEFYYKR
+971 TPSGDNKFYYKR

-989 NTLNTSSILNRNL
+989 NTLKTSSIRNRNL

-1007 TALTNTNPRYNEAL
+1007 TALSNTNPRYNEAL
-1021 YGFNESNN
+1021 YDFNEGNN

-1039 FYQPVDGQVNGS
+1039 FYQPVNGQVNGS

-1081 QSGFINFATGCVGYT
+1081 QSGFINFATGVVGYT
-1096 NQTTNNPVK
+1096 NQKTNQAVN
-1105 WNYTTIKSM
+1105 WNYTTIKNM
-1114 FEKAKTLN
+1114 FEKAGTLN

-1127 GDTFADGTE
+1127 EDTFADGTE

-1181 AEEIYILQLKK
+1181 AEETYILQLKK
-1192 KAAGTDT
+1192 KVAGSNE

-1212 ETSIT
+1212 ETSVS
-1217 HTTDEDGKFTIK
+1217 HTTDADGKFSIK

-1260 TSTDSSGNLIDSV
+1260 TSTDSSGNLINSSE
-1273 GSGSAVVPAAGYVAV
+1273 GGSAVVPAAGYVAV
-1288 KVKNNAEK
+1288 KVKNNAER
-1296 HSKSLTIRK
+1296 HSKSLTIKK
-1305 KFFVEGNEIAD
+1305 KFFVEGNEVAA

-1331 ESSDNGKTWSEL
+1331 ESSDNGATWNEL

-1348 SSFTNASY
+1348 SSFTNAEY
-1356 TFSQLDPRKQYQ
+1356 TFRQLDPRKQYQ
-1368 VIENITKDTDGATTG
+1368 VIENITSDTDGAAAG

-1393 LVGSNGNGTVA
+1393 AVGSNGNGTVA

-1411 SNNNFINNTVTFKNH
+1411 SKNNFIDNTVTFKNH
-1426 YQKDYVSFMK
+1426 YQKDHVSFMK
-1436 HNESNAPLPGAVFTL
+1436 HNEGNDPLPGAVFTL
-1451 YQADGKNV
+1451 YQADGTTV
-1459 VTDNLV
+1459 VKDNLE
-1465 SGENGDFTPGQNYK
+1465 SGENGDFTPDQNYK

-1506 VNAIG
+1506 VDALG
-1511 TISATMEGSSVGK
+1511 SISATMEGTSVGK
-1524 ELAVLNEST
+1524 ELAVLNANT
-1533 HTYVITIQ
+1533 NTYVITIQ

>member
-1 MGKAFLKKTTS
+1 MQPIPKEEKSEDKDVKSEDQEDKA
-12 LLQAKRKRKRWQRT
+12 
-26 MISLSLVVA
+26 
-35 MVTSCLLIH
+35 
-44 PAITMERTAICGQEE
+44 EE
-59 HTHTEEC
+59 
-66 YEHRLVCGK
+66 K
-75 TEQSAVP
+75 TE
-82 ATEEKVLNCP
+82 
-92 KAVHEHGEGCY
+92 
-103 DAEGQLVCT
+103 D
-112 AEAHNHD
+112 
-119 DSCYQII
+119 
-126 RTEGVEGH
+126 
-134 THTDACYEDAL
+134 
-145 ICGKQE
+145 
-151 HTHTEACY
+151 
-159 PKETEAATQAQTKT
+159 
-173 VTEAAKTETATEKAE
+173 TEKAE
-188 TEKATEAEKP
+188 
-198 EARTLTVKNGEYTIQ
+198 ARTLK
-213 VDCPAD
+213 VDQA
-219 AKIPKNAVLSI
+219 
-230 REIKKND
+230 
-237 SDYNSTYER
+237 
-246 AASVVLMKTAKKI
+246 
-259 ETVRFF
+259 
-265 DLSISADGKEIQP
+265 
-278 KATVNVKITFTK
+278 
-290 PIQSPEGSEVRVVRL
+290 
-305 GDDADVLA
+305 
-313 TNTNKANGSWN
+313 
-324 QIIFKAKKLT
+324 
-334 VYATAEIAVPV
+334 
-345 AETAVTGAETSEV
+345 
-358 MMLAAETEETE
+358 
-369 TEAATEV
+369 
-376 VTEALTEE
+376 
-384 STEAATEESTE
+384 
-395 EATEAVTEES
+395 
-405 TEAVTEEMTEE
+405 
-416 STEEPDTEEMTE
+416 
-428 EDPATPHIL
+428 
-437 TAKGSD
+437 D
-443 YTVEVTYTTEAGIPE
+443 YTVEVDCPAEANIPKD
-458 GAELQVREIAQGTAE
+458 AKLKVREIKTGTAE
-473 YESYYQQAM
+473 YNGYYEKAQK
-482 AAVQEGDTTS
+482 AVASGDETD
-492 ISFARFFDISFVYEG
+492 ISFARFFDISFEVDG
-507 EEIEPSAPVAVKIT
+507 KEIEPEAKVEVKIT
-521 YADAVEV
+521 YDDKVEV
-528 PEAGEVKSVHF
+528 PEKGKVKSVHF
-539 GDEAEVLNVQ
+539 GNKTEVLDVK
-549 TNEKNGAMDE
+549 TNEKNGKMDE
-559 VTFDTESFSV
+559 VKFDADSFSV
-569 YGIVG
+569 YAIVG

-617 QEYAEI
+617 QEYAEA
-623 KALVTEKKKV
+623 KALVTEKKKA

-705 ADTNNQTS
+705 ADTNDQTS
-713 GTVSIEKSGAVA
+713 GTVSIDKSGAVA
-725 EFQVGSFSSFVIT
+725 EFQVGSFSKFTIT
-738 WGNDKSATVYFV
+738 WENNKNSATVFFV
-750 NNNGI
+750 DQAGK

-764 AVAASGENA
+764 TVAASEESV
-773 TVLDLSKYAV
+773 TELDLSKYAV
-783 DGYTFQNVQLVHKGS
+783 NGYTFQNVQLVHKDIV
-798 NYPNGK
+798 YPKGE

-815 ADGNVKWQYTDTTM
+815 ADGNVKWQYTYTTM
-829 AVGETQETTHT
+829 PVGETKETTHT
-840 AEVEKEDKIYA
+840 AEIEDEDKIYA
-851 IYSEGNSLTT
+851 IYSKGNSLTT

-870 GFHLYMTDYSTA
+870 GFHLYMTDYSKA
-882 GMSINI
+882 GNDINI
-888 GGPYG
+888 GGSYG
-893 DGSTKGSTKQGLYA
+893 DGSTKQGLYA

-918 DGTSL
+918 GGTSL

-971 TPSGGNEFYYKR
+971 TPSGDNKFYYKR

-989 NTLNTSSILNRNL
+989 NTLKTSSIRNRNL

-1007 TALTNTNPRYNEAL
+1007 TALSNTNPRYNEAL
-1021 YGFNESNN
+1021 YDFNEGNN

-1039 FYQPVDGQVNGS
+1039 FYQPVNGQVNGS

-1081 QSGFINFATGCVGYT
+1081 QSGFINFATGVVGYT
-1096 NQTTNNPVK
+1096 NQKTNQAVN
-1105 WNYTTIKSM
+1105 WNYTTIKNM
-1114 FEKAKTLN
+1114 FEKAGTLN

-1127 GDTFADGTE
+1127 EDTFADGTE

-1181 AEEIYILQLKK
+1181 AEETYILQLKK
-1192 KAAGTDT
+1192 KVAGSNE

-1212 ETSIT
+1212 ETSVS
-1217 HTTDEDGKFTIK
+1217 HTTDADGKFSIK

-1260 TSTDSSGNLIDSV
+1260 TSTDSSGNLINSSE
-1273 GSGSAVVPAAGYVAV
+1273 GGSAVVPAAGYVAV
-1288 KVKNNAEK
+1288 KVKNNAER
-1296 HSKSLTIRK
+1296 HSKSLTIKK
-1305 KFFVEGNEIAD
+1305 KFFVEGNEVEA

-1331 ESSDNGKTWSEL
+1331 ESSDNGATWNEL

-1348 SSFTNASY
+1348 SSFTNAEY
-1356 TFSQLDPRKQYQ
+1356 TFRQLDPRKQYQ
-1368 VIENITKDTDGATTG
+1368 VIENITSDTDGAAAG

-1393 LVGSNGNGTVA
+1393 AVGSNGNGTVA

-1411 SNNNFINNTVTFKNH
+1411 SKNNFIDNTVTFKNH

-1436 HNESNAPLPGAVFTL
+1436 HNEGNDPLPGAVFTL
-1451 YQADGKNV
+1451 YQADGTTV
-1459 VTDNLV
+1459 VEDNLE
-1465 SGENGDFTPGQNYK
+1465 SDENGDFTPDQNYK

-1506 VNAIG
+1506 VDALG
-1511 TISATMEGSSVGK
+1511 SISATMEGTSVGK
-1524 ELAVLNEST
+1524 ELAVLNANT
-1533 HTYVITIQ
+1533 NTYVITIQ